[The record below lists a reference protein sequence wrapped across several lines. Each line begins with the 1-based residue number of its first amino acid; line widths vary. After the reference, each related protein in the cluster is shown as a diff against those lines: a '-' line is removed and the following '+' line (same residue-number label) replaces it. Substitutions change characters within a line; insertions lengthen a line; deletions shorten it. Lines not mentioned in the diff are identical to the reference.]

1 MSDDDDKRPYWKNP
15 NWQAVSYG
23 DKKMLD
29 WRREQK
35 RLTELGLE
43 NEFYDILDVHDLSL
57 TKGNKIKIDID
68 KTDN

>member
-1 MSDDDDKRPYWKNP
+1 MTMINDHIGKIQTGKQS
-15 NWQAVSYG
+15 ATAT
-23 DKKMLD
+23 KKMLD